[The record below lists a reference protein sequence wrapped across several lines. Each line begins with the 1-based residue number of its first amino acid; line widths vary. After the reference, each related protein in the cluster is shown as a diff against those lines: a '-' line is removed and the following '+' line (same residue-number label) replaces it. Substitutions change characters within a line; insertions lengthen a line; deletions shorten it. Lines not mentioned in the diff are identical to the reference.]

1 MNDEIGLAILE
12 ELRKQN
18 EMLHR
23 QNKMIHLQA
32 KILNDIYG
40 KSSGTLALLRL
51 LSVLL
56 LNVHKD
62 IVPDLDFGF
71 DEEDS
76 ENETL
81 TDK

>member
-18 EMLHR
+18 EMLYR
-23 QNKMIHLQA
+23 QNEMVHLQA
-32 KILNDIYG
+32 KILNDIYR
-40 KSSGTLALLRL
+40 KDSGTLALLKV

-71 DEEDS
+71 DKEDS
-76 ENETL
+76 ENE
-81 TDK
+81 